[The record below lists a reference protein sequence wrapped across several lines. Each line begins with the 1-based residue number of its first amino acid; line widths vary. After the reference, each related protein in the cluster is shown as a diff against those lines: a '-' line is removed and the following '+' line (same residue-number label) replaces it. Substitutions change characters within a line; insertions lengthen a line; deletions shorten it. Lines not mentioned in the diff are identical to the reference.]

1 MRIVVVNGF
10 GGSGKDTFEKYVI
23 DYATTHR
30 YKVSK
35 TSMIEYT
42 KEQAKKLG
50 WTGGKTLA
58 DRRFLSDLK
67 DSLTRWNDSPF
78 NDIQN
83 KIRDYEKND
92 YTLLFIDAREPE
104 DIDRIKLLSPNVSTL
119 LVKRQETDNIV
130 YGNHAD
136 DCVLDY
142 AYDWVIENNDS
153 LDDLRSA
160 AELWFERILEEGE
173 LVKLVDEDVFDR
185 N

>member
-1 MRIVVVNGF
+1 MKIIIVNGY
-10 GGSGKDTFEKYVI
+10 GGSGKDTFENYVI
-23 DYATTHR
+23 SYANTYK
-30 YKVSK
+30 YKVNK

-78 NDIQN
+78 EDIQS
-83 KIRDYEKND
+83 KIRSCKMCN

-104 DIDRIKLLSPNVSTL
+104 DIDRIKLIDPNVSTL

-136 DCVLDY
+136 DCVLNY
-142 AYDWVIENNDS
+142 AYDWVIENNGS
-153 LDDLRSA
+153 LDDLKAS
-160 AELWFERILEEGE
+160 AELWFDKILEEGE
-173 LVKLVDEDVFDR
+173 LVLA
-185 N
+185 